1 MCHKVRLSAM
11 AQGRKTGGG
20 SRKGIP
26 NKATRDVRAA
36 LSNLIEGKADE
47 VVGLWDQVAQ
57 KDPAK
62 ALELYAKLA
71 QFVLPMLSRSTVVGD
86 LGIRGKLIIDG

>member
-1 MCHKVRLSAM
+1 MANKGQFKPGDPRAGRRTGSA
-11 AQGRKTGGG
+11 
-20 SRKGIP
+20 
-26 NKATRDVRAA
+26 NKATSTARTAISA
-36 LSNLIEGKADE
+36 FIEGKAAQ
-47 VVGLWDQVAQ
+47 VGTLWTQVAE

-71 QFVLPMLSRSTVVGD
+71 EFILPKLSRSTVDGD

>member
-1 MCHKVRLSAM
+1 M
-11 AQGRKTGGG
+11 ALGRKTGGG

-36 LSNLIEGKADE
+36 LSSLIEGKADE

-71 QFVLPMLSRSTVVGD
+71 QFVLPMLSRSTVDGD